1 MTGTVTLKSGKEI
14 LVQRRHPWIFSGAIA
29 SVSAGLNQGQVVDVL
44 SSRGDF
50 LGKGH
55 YQHGG
60 SIVVRILSFENVEI
74 DQNFWNVVL
83 KSAYDY
89 RCALGLAASSHTNAY
104 RLVHGE
110 GDSLPGLVV
119 DVYDKIIVVQCH
131 SVGMYLH
138 RREIA
143 AAIQQIYADKD
154 ISIYC
159 RSRDTLPQLS
169 EFVWEDG
176 FLIGKESETRVQEHG
191 HFFQVNIIEG
201 QKTGFFLDQRENR
214 LLLATL
220 SRGKK
225 VLNTFCYTGGFSVYA
240 LKAGALSV
248 DSVDVSAKAMALTDI
263 NVAMNAAEGVHQS
276 HVDNVLNFLQNK
288 DVGLYDVVVVDP
300 PAFAK
305 SLAKRHNAIQ
315 AYKRLNIAALEHVN
329 SGGFLLT
336 FSCSQVVTPQL
347 FYDTIV
353 SAGMESGRNI
363 RVVKHLS
370 QGGDHPVHLFHPEG
384 HYLKGLLLYVE

>member
-29 SVSAGLNQGQVVDVL
+29 KVSPGLTQGQVVDVI
-44 SSRGDF
+44 SAKGDF

-60 SIVVRILSFENVEI
+60 SIVVRVLSFENVEI
-74 DQNFWNVVL
+74 DQKFWNGVL
-83 KSAYDY
+83 KSAFDY
-89 RCALGLAASSHTNAY
+89 RSALGLAESSHTNAY
-104 RLVHGE
+104 RLIHGE
-110 GDSLPGLVV
+110 GDCLPGLVI

-131 SVGMYLH
+131 SIGMYLH
-138 RREIA
+138 RQEIA
-143 AAIQQIYADKD
+143 IVVRQIYADKD

-159 RSRDTLPQLS
+159 RSKDTLPQLS

-176 FLIGKESETRVQEHG
+176 FLLGEESEIRVQEHG
-191 HFFQVNIIEG
+191 HFFQINIIEG

-214 LLLATL
+214 YLLATL
-220 SRGKK
+220 SPGKK

-240 LKAGALSV
+240 LKGGATSV
-248 DSVDVSAKAMALTDI
+248 DSVDISAKAMALTDI
-263 NVAMNAAEGVHQS
+263 NISLNTAKGTHQS
-276 HVDNVLNFLQNK
+276 HVDNVLNYLQHK
-288 DVGLYDVVVVDP
+288 DVGVYDVVVVDP

-315 AYKRLNIAALEHVN
+315 AYKRLNIAALEHV
-329 SGGFLLT
+329 SPGGFLMT